1 MSIWKIRYI
10 MRGTAENSFCYSVDS
25 LASRTDISM
34 TKEKDNSVQISSS
47 HRKIYLDNL
56 PIPSHALWDPGKRR
70 QHLLQLSG
78 MDPLQKV
85 GGTVLYYP

>member
-1 MSIWKIRYI
+1 

-85 GGTVLYYP
+85 